1 MKEDSILDNSQQ
13 MNGNYAAAQN
23 RQESQ
28 YEAEATMYDTTYG
41 EENTA
46 QPVDQVETARPK
58 KKDNTWVN
66 VTLGGV
72 SGILLGAAV
81 AYGAN
86 AYAANKADIGE
97 VKTDGENEPG
107 GENEPPFHTTP
118 GGADPDAP
126 VETNDSLDDL
136 SFSEAFAAARADA
149 GPGHTFVWHGG
160 VYSTYTVEEWSH
172 LSHQEQTS
180 HAQGA
185 GPQPPTPPN
194 DGNPDVNIYVG
205 HVHINNGGDDA
216 GDTVTTGHPYD
227 TSDGGDVHVVATG
240 EYDGHTVAYVDLDG
254 NGGADIAIVDMDDN
268 NQVSAPDIV
277 YDAHGNVA
285 TVAEL
290 TDDTGGDDYY
300 EASNEQ
306 GNDDL
311 IMVDYADAGND
322 GNTDD
327 VMTDD
332 NLYLS
337 TLDDAGSVDAV
348 DDSSAYLDDPMIS

>member
-1 MKEDSILDNSQQ
+1 MKEDTILDNSQQ
-13 MNGNYAAAQN
+13 MNDNYAAAQN

-86 AYAANKADIGE
+86 AYAANKADIGN
-97 VKTDGENEPG
+97 VDTG
-107 GENEPPFHTTP
+107 GEEEPPFETTP
-118 GGADPDAP
+118 GGSDPDSAP
-126 VETNDSLDDL
+126 AETNDSLDDL

-160 VYSTYTVEEWSH
+160 VYSTYTAEEWSALTH
-172 LSHQEQTS
+172 EQQEGQ
-180 HAQGA
+180 AQQG
-185 GPQPPTPPN
+185 GPVPATPPN
-194 DGNPDVNIYVG
+194 DGNPNVNIYVEN
-205 HVHINNGGDDA
+205 VNINNGGSDA
-216 GDTVTTGHPYD
+216 SDTVTTGHPYD
-227 TSDGGDVHVVATG
+227 ASDSGDVHVVATG

-268 NQVSAPDIV
+268 NQISAPDIV

-311 IMVDYADAGND
+311 IMEDYADAGND
-322 GNTDD
+322 GSADD